1 MNYSIKK
8 GDAVKVISGK
18 DKGKSGQVIAV
29 LKDQHRVVVE
39 GVNIVSKHTK
49 PRNAQQKGGIVK
61 REGSIDVSNVMLVC
75 ASCGKPTRV
84 GHKIENNDG
93 KENKVRV
100 CVKCGSVIA
109 ENKAKTAGPSTV
121 RHTAAHTMPAA
132 SLPDIS
138 QSRAGRYTQAASSA
152 ARKKTAFIYFIFTVP
167 LLFYPPVLHRQT
179 YYSTNDGKN
188 LSH

>member
-109 ENKAKTAGPSTV
+109 ENKAKTAVKKAKKAVKKTDGKE
-121 RHTAAHTMPAA
+121 AEA
-132 SLPDIS
+132 SEPVKKN
-138 QSRAGRYTQAASSA
+138 APK
-152 ARKKTAFIYFIFTVP
+152 KKTAAAEKATEVKTEVKTTVKK
-167 LLFYPPVLHRQT
+167 RT
-179 YYSTNDGKN
+179 AADADKTSDGGKE
-188 LSH
+188 

>member
-109 ENKAKTAGPSTV
+109 ENKAKTAVKKAKKAVKKTDGKEAETSAEPVKKNAPKKKTSAAENTTEVKTEVKTTV
-121 RHTAAHTMPAA
+121 KKRTAADA
-132 SLPDIS
+132 D
-138 QSRAGRYTQAASSA
+138 
-152 ARKKTAFIYFIFTVP
+152 KT
-167 LLFYPPVLHRQT
+167 
-179 YYSTNDGKN
+179 SDGGN
-188 LSH
+188 E